1 MADEKPDRL
10 KVTVTPGGTTP
21 GPPGGVEET
30 APPPG
35 DPVTDLT
42 RSQRGIQGILEQ
54 YRPGM
59 LPHITD
65 DEPGQGLYESLKP
78 GQKFIDSKGEKFVKP
93 WLVEDDSDF
102 EHVPE
107 GAQFVDK
114 EGNRFTKPKFAPISA
129 TAQMLYETAQTPD
142 AKEQALKTIY
152 GEKVKKYPSGEL
164 YVDDNGTARKPGA
177 RDIGTFAATGAA
189 NVAPAVGMGL
199 GSLAGPG
206 GAIAGA
212 AAGRQFN
219 NSVLALIGIHQPV
232 GEQISSS
239 AWEGAGAGLG
249 EVVGKVASAVPR
261 AAKSVFSS
269 AKDTG
274 GKLYKRA
281 GDIAGGALGDTLEAI
296 GMTPKST
303 RGLLGLTEERA
314 QQASGIADRL
324 KPDAEG
330 KFKSPLSPSVMFPE
344 APMLGKIEQFDRVF
358 RAQNVFQEA
367 TKEFADQEAKSI
379 LENEAIGVKLTE
391 PLSKATKQVSSRQAG
406 HMLLVAAQRD
416 LAHDDAMLEAIIRE
430 QATALEQRIG
440 ATAAG
445 HSQRLAQ
452 LNAAHQQAAV
462 DAERLIRAQAAQ
474 LRTDVDAAARIASH
488 NEDPSALDRMIAA
501 NFEAYDTGVRGRA
514 RQMYEASRA
523 VTRGAPPP
531 NVGPLAAHAE
541 SFLRSMPESLRS
553 RYPSEIADL
562 ARLVDRDVDIAGVSR
577 RPNLNQGEPTQPI
590 DWAGLHHLR
599 SWLRHG
605 IDYNDLTP
613 DMRQGALRRFEREI
627 NTVLHDP
634 NAPPQLRQ
642 AAQLLDQ
649 ADAFYRQNIPFLNDQ
664 MVKAIVSSLESGAG
678 VDAKVVAKTLFD
690 PDRTAALRRA
700 RGIIG
705 ENGWRAVEAAHVQ
718 NMLQQSQ
725 TLVPGQYDF
734 SKFSSQ
740 VLDQVRTG
748 IIDTAYSP
756 GMAARLRQLATHMG
770 QFEGS
775 IPISTDPS
783 DTLSTIMR
791 RGAAA
796 KVAIDEASTVDP
808 VKSLKEE
815 MTRIEMEHSQAAS
828 RLQQEVRNDPLGF
841 LYKQNM
847 SEMAV
852 KSAERILKSP
862 DLLQLAAQRFERESP
877 EFRALQQVA
886 VQRFFQRPF
895 TRLGDMRTELAD
907 PIKGMSEETQ
917 ALLFPGVTKDMMV
930 QFSKDMEFLF
940 SGGATDIS
948 GSLAG
953 GARVMNPG
961 AHLPFPM
968 PSGLSKL
975 MVSLPGVSLVHRLL
989 LGKVYAMTMDAVS
1002 HPNFAHWLADN
1013 LKGSPEEREIARA
1026 VVQERLRA
1034 AGIIGAA
1041 AGQKNLGGPSNQ
1053 YMQPPQENSQ
1063 DGMQVPRLA
1072 EGGVVTQPTVAMIG
1086 EAGPEAVVPL
1096 DNPAMAQQA
1105 ADVAA
1110 TRTRAPYARAAA
1122 RPTGLLE
1129 GLDELGGYF
1138 GNKLMGAMTAPRD
1151 ALTGALQVNDPATG
1165 MPTPEAMQRG
1175 QGVANLAMTGGIPMA
1190 QRGALGMAGGKL
1202 GGPKED
1208 PLASL
1213 RESAMQAGQ
1222 PGVKDKLPPPKNLLD
1237 RAWDNYTKRMT
1248 ESEALESEPVWGTAA
1263 QIAEQDGVSE
1273 AKAFA
1278 RVMNDWYKR
1287 KGVDKRMT
1295 EKEAN
1300 EYTGGARGSALFNAL
1315 LRRGDAT

>member
-1 MADEKPDRL
+1 MADEDKPNLL
-10 KVTVTPGGTTP
+10 KITVGPKSDMTP
-21 GPPGGVEET
+21 GPPGGAAES

-35 DPVTDLT
+35 DPVAPTERYQPNARY
-42 RSQRGIQGILEQ
+42 RSYDAHTPVVQEGDAGQQL
-54 YRPGM
+54 YDSLSPGRA
-59 LPHITD
+59 
-65 DEPGQGLYESLKP
+65 
-78 GQKFIDSKGEKFVKP
+78 FVDSKGKKFVKP
-93 WLVEDDSDF
+93 WLVEDESDF

-107 GAQFVDK
+107 GAQFIDK
-114 EGNRFTKPKFAPISA
+114 EGNRFTKPKFAPISP

-152 GEKVKKYPSGEL
+152 GDKVKKYPSGEL

-177 RDIGTFAATGAA
+177 RDIGTFAATSAA

-199 GSLAGPG
+199 GSLADPLIGPAG
-206 GAIAGA
+206 TMAGA
-212 AAGRQFN
+212 VAGRQFN
-219 NSVLALIGIHQPV
+219 NSILALVGIHQPA
-232 GEQISSS
+232 GEQITSS

-249 EVVGKVASAVPR
+249 EVVGKVASAIPS
-261 AAKSVFSS
+261 AAKSVFGS
-269 AKDTG
+269 AKEVG
-274 GKLYKRA
+274 GKIYKQA
-281 GDIAGGALGDTLEAI
+281 GDIAGGALGDTLEAL

-314 QQASGIADRL
+314 QQASGIAKRL

-330 KFKSPLSPSVMFPE
+330 KFKSPLAPSVMFPE

-367 TKEFADQEAKSI
+367 TQEFADQEAKSI

-406 HMLLVAAQRD
+406 HMLLAAAQRD
-416 LAHDDAMLEAIIRE
+416 LAHDDAMLETIIRE
-430 QATALEQRIG
+430 QTTALEQRMG
-440 ATAAG
+440 TTATG

-462 DAERLIRAQAAQ
+462 DAERLVRAQAAQ
-474 LRTDVDAAARIASH
+474 LRADVDEAARIASH
-488 NEDPSALDRMIAA
+488 NEDPSSLNRMIAA
-501 NFEAYDTGVRGRA
+501 NYTAWDVGIRGRA
-514 RQMYEASRA
+514 RQMYEAARA
-523 VTRGAPPP
+523 VTRGAPKP
-531 NVGPLAAHAE
+531 NSTRLASHAE
-541 SFLRSMPESLRS
+541 AFLRSMPESLRS

-562 ARLVDRDVDIAGVSR
+562 ARLVDRDVSIPGVSKAPR
-577 RPNLNQGEPTQPI
+577 IDVNEPQESP
-590 DWAGLHHLR
+590 DWADLHHLR

-613 DMRQGALRRFEREI
+613 DMRQGSLKMFEREI
-627 NTVLHDP
+627 NAVLHDP

-649 ADAFYRQNIPFLNDQ
+649 ADAFYRENIPFLNDH
-664 MVKAIVSSLESGAG
+664 MVKSIVSALESGAG
-678 VDAKVVAKTLFD
+678 VDAKVVAKNLFD

-734 SKFSSQ
+734 SKFSAQ

-748 IIDTAYSP
+748 LIDTAYSP
-756 GMAARLRQLATHMG
+756 GMAARLRQLATRMG

-775 IPISTDPS
+775 IPISADES

-796 KVAIDEASTVDP
+796 KAAIDEASAVDP

-895 TRLGDMRTELAD
+895 TRLGDMRAELAD

-917 ALLFPGVTKDMMV
+917 ALLFPGVTKDLMI

-975 MVSLPGVSLVHRLL
+975 LVSLPGVSFAHRLL

-1013 LKGSPEEREIARA
+1013 LKGSPEERELARA

-1041 AGQKNLGGPSNQ
+1041 AGQKTLGGPSSQ
-1053 YMQPPQENSQ
+1053 YMQPPQENPQ
-1063 DGMQVPRLA
+1063 DGMQVPRLPERHSELPQQGQVLSDA
-1072 EGGVVTQPTVAMIG
+1072 DPDPVRPGAQYAMNLPGDRSNPRPGRVIG
-1086 EAGPEAVVPL
+1086 EGS
-1096 DNPAMAQQA
+1096 
-1105 ADVAA
+1105 
-1110 TRTRAPYARAAA
+1110 
-1122 RPTGLLE
+1122 
-1129 GLDELGGYF
+1129 GG
-1138 GNKLMGAMTAPRD
+1138 G
-1151 ALTGALQVNDPATG
+1151 
-1165 MPTPEAMQRG
+1165 TPERIDFRSAG
-1175 QGVANLAMTGGIPMA
+1175 A
-1190 QRGALGMAGGKL
+1190 QRGEPGAAPRPQKPPMTPEEKAEWGKRADAEMSAHLDKMSKTKEGRKAILDAAKGIGKSEPGGERVGFKSLGSSKSGGGDPSSKL
-1202 GGPKED
+1202 TSAYNSAARDLKDVQIPISELVQRSGLPKEEVHKW
-1208 PLASL
+1208 LLEASKRGEVNL
-1213 RESAMQAGQ
+1213 HTSTVGSSIPKDQADAAIHH
-1222 PGVKDKLPPPKNLLD
+1222 P
-1237 RAWDNYTKRMT
+1237 AWDD
-1248 ESEALESEPVWGTAA
+1248 PV
-1263 QIAEQDGVSE
+1263 
-1273 AKAFA
+1273 
-1278 RVMNDWYKR
+1278 
-1287 KGVDKRMT
+1287 VDVVFR
-1295 EKEAN
+1295 
-1300 EYTGGARGSALFNAL
+1300 GARP
-1315 LRRGDAT
+1315 